1 VLGRPLSTT
10 GEDSNVLAQAAL
22 GLGLMG
28 SAGLTGDLAKNLGIE
43 DFALDT
49 QGSGSTTSVV
59 ASGKITEKL
68 SLRYGVGVF
77 EPANTIALR
86 YMLSKKVYLEAASGV
101 ASSLD
106 IFYKRDF

>member
-1 VLGRPLSTT
+1 L
-10 GEDSNVLAQAAL
+10 AL
-22 GLGLMG
+22 GLAG
-28 SAGLTGDLAKNLGIE
+28 SSGTAGKLASDLGIK
-43 DFALDT
+43 DFDLDT
-49 QGSGSTTSVV
+49 SGSGDKTAVV
-59 ASGKITEKL
+59 ASGKITDKL

-86 YMLSKKVYLEAASGV
+86 YLLSKKVYLEAAGGV

>member
-1 VLGRPLSTT
+1 MLGRSRNNT
-10 GEDSNVLAQAAL
+10 GEDNNMLAEAAL

-28 SAGLTGDLAKNLGIE
+28 SAGVTSDIANKLGIQ
-43 DFALDT
+43 DFDLDT
-49 QGSGSTTSVV
+49 QGSGNKTAVV

-86 YMLSKKVYLEAASGV
+86 YLLSKKVYLEVASGV